1 MPHNNVP
8 HNNMQGGMF
17 GPMGGSQNIGGMGQM
32 SERELA
38 MLLGSM
44 QGNSP
49 TGGRMPNYSTPA
61 PPQQVPGIGTTGI
74 DPSMMSNTVGGGLDG
89 IPMTPQGDSMGGM
102 QDAIMGF
109 GQRQLEEERL
119 KQMLAM
125 ARGGGMAGTLP
136 PGLFSNPIASG
147 GGGFSSVR
155 GGTLP
160 TQIPTGIP
168 TGVPTGA
175 L

>member
-17 GPMGGSQNIGGMGQM
+17 GPMGGSQNIGGGQM
-32 SERELA
+32 SQKEWE

-49 TGGRMPNYSTPA
+49 TLPNYAPA
-61 PPQQVPGIGTTGI
+61 GTAQPQQVPGIGTTGI
-74 DPSMMSNTVGGGLDG
+74 DPSMMRNTVGGGLDG

-109 GQRQLEEERL
+109 GQRQLEEEKL

-155 GGTLP
+155 GGTGP
-160 TQIPTGIP
+160 TTI
-168 TGVPTGA
+168 PTGA

>member
-17 GPMGGSQNIGGMGQM
+17 GPMGGSQNIGGGQM
-32 SERELA
+32 SQKEWE

-49 TGGRMPNYSTPA
+49 TLPNYAPA
-61 PPQQVPGIGTTGI
+61 GTAQPQQVPGIGTTGI
-74 DPSMMSNTVGGGLDG
+74 DPSMMRNTVGGGLDG

-155 GGTLP
+155 GGRGP
-160 TQIPTGIP
+160 TQIPTG
-168 TGVPTGA
+168 G
-175 L
+175 

>member
-1 MPHNNVP
+1 MPHNNMP

-17 GPMGGSQNIGGMGQM
+17 GAMGGSQNMGGM

-38 MLLGSM
+38 MMLGSM

-49 TGGRMPNYSTPA
+49 TLPNYSTPA
-61 PPQQVPGIGTTGI
+61 PPSQVPGIRTTGI
-74 DPSMMSNTVGGGLDG
+74 DPSMMRNTVGGGLDG

-102 QDAIMGF
+102 QDAIMSF
-109 GQRQLEEERL
+109 GQRQLEDERL
-119 KQMLAM
+119 RKLLETV
-125 ARGGGMAGTLP
+125 RGGGMAGTLP
-136 PGLFSNPIASG
+136 PGLFSNPIALG

-155 GGTLP
+155 GGRGP

-168 TGVPTGA
+168 TGVPTGVPTGTI
-175 L
+175 

>member
-17 GPMGGSQNIGGMGQM
+17 GPMGGSQNIGGGQM
-32 SERELA
+32 SQKEWE

-49 TGGRMPNYSTPA
+49 TLPNYAPA
-61 PPQQVPGIGTTGI
+61 GTAQPQQVPGIGTTGI
-74 DPSMMSNTVGGGLDG
+74 DPSMMRNTVGGGLDG

-155 GGTLP
+155 GGTGP
-160 TQIPTGIP
+160 TTIPTS
-168 TGVPTGA
+168 A

>member
-1 MPHNNVP
+1 MPHNNMP

-38 MLLGSM
+38 MMLGSM

-102 QDAIMGF
+102 QDAIMSF

-119 KQMLAM
+119 KRLFAG
-125 ARGGGMAGTLP
+125 AGGSTLT
-136 PGLFSNPIASG
+136 PGLAGSVG
-147 GGGFSSVR
+147 GGGFTSLR
-155 GGTLP
+155 GGTG
-160 TQIPTGIP
+160 PTGM
-168 TGVPTGA
+168 GWVPPA
-175 L
+175 R

>member
-1 MPHNNVP
+1 M
-8 HNNMQGGMF
+8 
-17 GPMGGSQNIGGMGQM
+17 SQK
-32 SERELA
+32 EWE

-49 TGGRMPNYSTPA
+49 TLPNYAPA
-61 PPQQVPGIGTTGI
+61 GTAQPQQVPGIGTTGI
-74 DPSMMSNTVGGGLDG
+74 DPSMMRNTVGGGLDG

-155 GGTLP
+155 GGTGP
-160 TQIPTGIP
+160 TTI
-168 TGVPTGA
+168 PTGA

>member
-1 MPHNNVP
+1 MPHNNMP

-17 GPMGGSQNIGGMGQM
+17 GAMGGSQNMGGL

-102 QDAIMGF
+102 QNAIMNF
-109 GQRQLEEERL
+109 GQDQLERERL
-119 KQMLAM
+119 KQLLM
-125 ARGGGMAGTLP
+125 ASRGGSGMAGTLP
-136 PGLFSNPIASG
+136 PGLFSNPVASG
-147 GGGFSSVR
+147 GGGFTSVR
-155 GGTLP
+155 GGTG
-160 TQIPTGIP
+160 PTGMGWVPP
-168 TGVPTGA
+168 TR
-175 L
+175 

>member
-17 GPMGGSQNIGGMGQM
+17 GPMGGSQNIGGGQM
-32 SERELA
+32 SQKEWE

-49 TGGRMPNYSTPA
+49 TLPNYAPA
-61 PPQQVPGIGTTGI
+61 GTAQPQQVPGIGTTGI
-74 DPSMMSNTVGGGLDG
+74 DPSMMRNTVGGGLDG

-109 GQRQLEEERL
+109 GQRQLEEEKL

-125 ARGGGMAGTLP
+125 ARGGGSTLT
-136 PGLFSNPIASG
+136 PGLASSVG
-147 GGGFSSVR
+147 GGGFTSLR
-155 GGTLP
+155 GGTG
-160 TQIPTGIP
+160 PTGM
-168 TGVPTGA
+168 GWVPPA
-175 L
+175 R

>member
-17 GPMGGSQNIGGMGQM
+17 GPMGGSQNMGGMGQM

-49 TGGRMPNYSTPA
+49 TGGSLPNYSTPR

-155 GGTLP
+155 GGNGP
-160 TQIPTGIP
+160 TTI
-168 TGVPTGA
+168 PTGA

>member
-17 GPMGGSQNIGGMGQM
+17 GPMGGSQNMGGMGQM

-38 MLLGSM
+38 MMLASM

-49 TGGRMPNYSTPA
+49 TLPNYATA
-61 PPQQVPGIGTTGI
+61 GPPPPSQVPGIGTTGI

-109 GQRQLEEERL
+109 GQRQLEEERR

-125 ARGGGMAGTLP
+125 ARGRGMAGTLP

-155 GGTLP
+155 GGNGP
-160 TQIPTGIP
+160 TTI
-168 TGVPTGA
+168 PTGA

>member
-17 GPMGGSQNIGGMGQM
+17 GPMGGSQNIGGGQM
-32 SERELA
+32 SQKEWE

-49 TGGRMPNYSTPA
+49 TLPNYAPA
-61 PPQQVPGIGTTGI
+61 GTAQPQQVPGIGTTGI
-74 DPSMMSNTVGGGLDG
+74 DPSMMRNTVGGGLDG

-155 GGTLP
+155 GGTGP
-160 TQIPTGIP
+160 TTI
-168 TGVPTGA
+168 PTGA

>member
-17 GPMGGSQNIGGMGQM
+17 GPMGGSQNIGGGQM
-32 SERELA
+32 SQKEWE

-49 TGGRMPNYSTPA
+49 TLPNYAPA
-61 PPQQVPGIGTTGI
+61 GTAQPQQVPGIGTTGI
-74 DPSMMSNTVGGGLDG
+74 DPSMMRNTVGGGLDG

-119 KQMLAM
+119 RQLLM
-125 ARGGGMAGTLP
+125 ASRGGGGM
-136 PGLFSNPIASG
+136 G
-147 GGGFSSVR
+147 GGIPQSAQNRDISFSSAA
-155 GGTLP
+155 GMPKG
-160 TQIPTGIP
+160 QYFTGS
-168 TGVPTGA
+168 
-175 L
+175 

>member
-17 GPMGGSQNIGGMGQM
+17 GPMGGSQNIGGGQM
-32 SERELA
+32 SQKEWE

-49 TGGRMPNYSTPA
+49 TLPNYAPA
-61 PPQQVPGIGTTGI
+61 GTAQPQQVPGIGTTGI
-74 DPSMMSNTVGGGLDG
+74 DPSMMRNTVGGGLDG

-102 QDAIMGF
+102 QDAIIGF

-155 GGTLP
+155 GGTGP
-160 TQIPTGIP
+160 TTI
-168 TGVPTGA
+168 PTGA

>member
-17 GPMGGSQNIGGMGQM
+17 GPMGGSQNIGGGQM
-32 SERELA
+32 SQKEWE

-49 TGGRMPNYSTPA
+49 TLPNYAPA
-61 PPQQVPGIGTTGI
+61 GTAQPQQVPGIGTTGI
-74 DPSMMSNTVGGGLDG
+74 DPSMMRNTVGGGLDG

-109 GQRQLEEERL
+109 GQRQLEEEKL

-125 ARGGGMAGTLP
+125 ARGGGSTLT
-136 PGLFSNPIASG
+136 PGLAGSVG
-147 GGGFSSVR
+147 GGGFTSLR
-155 GGTLP
+155 GGTG
-160 TQIPTGIP
+160 PTGM
-168 TGVPTGA
+168 GWVPPA
-175 L
+175 R